1 MANENDIVSRL
12 ILDDSDFIKKIEN
25 ANPYIDKLAANFEDL
40 QKDVKA
46 SSQVIGKDLVQA
58 NEKAAKS
65 IEQVTK
71 AAIDDSKALQK
82 QKQDISDVSNQIA
95 KNKDQSDKLLS
106 VYKKLTDAKEKGILL
121 DQGDIIALALGF
133 DKLADAVGLTQEQL
147 DLLQGN
153 LSDVVN
159 EIETINAKPIENVAN
174 GIKEATVEI
183 TKAADEAEKFS
194 TDLKDLSGVNIQEL
208 QQKLETLA
216 LTTGTNT
223 DEFKATSKAIGE
235 YKARITEADRA
246 VEFYAKSSDSLESA
260 LGELEDRMYDLAL
273 RGQDN
278 TEEFRNLRDEVVR
291 MKTAVKDTDAQVDRF
306 VDKKTGFAT
315 LAENVQLLGAGFQIA
330 EGYTAA
336 FGEKNEDL
344 EKSLLKLNGVMAI
357 TSSIEQARNILIEQA
372 RAKTGA
378 LAVVQGLYS
387 TVVGTSTGALK
398 LFRLALAATGIGLLV
413 IGLGALVAN
422 WDKVKKSVQENIKSL
437 FDFGKSVTF
446 SLPPLNLLIKGI
458 EFLYKNFDRLD
469 NFAKGAFKG
478 LVDGFGQV
486 GKALGK
492 LFDLDFS
499 GAYEE
504 AKKVGQVIADGT
516 TQGIKDAD
524 FQDAQKALAD
534 QLTETVKA
542 QKKRVEILE
551 AGGKETAN
559 IQKNILQNELKALQ
573 LSGADKQKI
582 EDKQHEIAVFN
593 AEREKEL
600 ADKRLKEQQEREKK
614 IKEATSKLRAIQD
627 ELFSVLSEQK
637 ELSEKE
643 QFDII
648 KAKQIESLELFK
660 KELKNIGEILKKDV
674 TKEIAQTQLII
685 DNLNTRQF
693 VEEIENLGSVKLP
706 EKLFSNIEKTAE
718 QKAKDIGAK
727 MKIVIPKPEDK
738 EFLEGIESFQDLFE
752 NILDDI
758 FSSDKQKENFQE
770 FLSGVGSLV
779 SEFGNILNEANDLQI
794 EAIDKQLD
802 ALSER
807 REKAQDDLD
816 EELELQKEGLAN
828 NVGNKQG
835 EVDGLLAEEARLTAE
850 REKIQKEAQRRQ
862 LIADTV
868 QQSQSLITSSINIIK
883 GFSQIPFIGLP
894 LGIAAVATLLG
905 FFAKTK
911 AQAFAATK
919 LYTGADRISDHFG
932 EVGHRSDIPGRGE
945 GYRVVDAVTGQDTN
959 VRISGKEM
967 LLPEDITSSQQRFFK
982 NLKAGKYNFDIADVL
997 DIHTGLKETVN
1008 GGSVQQTIINTMQM
1022 PSKQWV
1028 TYTNKKG
1035 INKAILLEVPK
1046 NGELGSTYIFKD

>member
-12 ILDDSDFIKKIEN
+12 ILDDSDFIKKIEG
-25 ANPYIDKLAANFEDL
+25 ANPYIDKLAANFDDL
-40 QKDVKA
+40 QKEVKA
-46 SSQVIGKDLVQA
+46 SSQVIGKDLVSA

-65 IEQVTK
+65 IDQVTK

-106 VYKKLTDAKEKGILL
+106 VYKKLTDARDKGILL
-121 DQGDIIALALGF
+121 DPQDLKELSDGF
-133 DKLADAVGLTQEQL
+133 DKFAQEVGLSQKQL
-147 DLLQGN
+147 DLVQES
-153 LSDVVN
+153 LSDVVA
-159 EIETINAKPIENVAN
+159 EIQSINAKPIQDAAN
-174 GIKEATVEI
+174 AISKGAT
-183 TKAADEAEKFS
+183 EAEQFS
-194 TDLKDLSGVNIQEL
+194 SELKDLSGVNIQEL

-278 TEEFRNLRDEVVR
+278 TEEFKRLRDEVVR

-336 FGEKNEDL
+336 FGSENEDL
-344 EKSLLKLNGVMAI
+344 QKSLLKLNGIMAI

-378 LAVVQGLYS
+378 LAVAQGLYS

-413 IGLGALVAN
+413 ILLGSLVAN
-422 WDKVKKSVQENIKSL
+422 WDKVKKSVSENSEAL
-437 FDFGKSVTF
+437 FESAKTVTKF
-446 SLPPLNLLIKGI
+446 LPPLNLLIKGI
-458 EFLYKNFDRLD
+458 EYLYNNFDKIGS
-469 NFAKGAFKG
+469 AVKGAGAALNSF
-478 LVDGFGQV
+478 FGNF
-486 GKALGK
+486 GDSIGK
-492 LFDLDFS
+492 LFSGDFS
-499 GAYEE
+499 GAYDSF
-504 AKKVGQVIADGT
+504 KSIG
-516 TQGIKDAD
+516 KDARAAFD
-524 FQDAQKALAD
+524 EGFEQGEKDRANKALSD
-534 QLTETVKA
+534 ELLKTVA
-542 QKKRVEILE
+542 NQKKRAEILQ

-559 IQKNILQNELKALQ
+559 IQKNILQNELKALE
-573 LSGADKQKI
+573 LAGADKQEI
-582 EDKQHEIAVFN
+582 EDKQHELNVFN
-593 AEREKEL
+593 AEREKAL
-600 ADKRLKEQQEREKK
+600 SDARLKAQQERDKQ
-614 IKEATSKLRAIQD
+614 IKEATSKLRSIQD
-627 ELFSVLSEQK
+627 ELFDILSEQK
-637 ELSEKE
+637 VLSEKE
-643 QFDII
+643 QYEII
-648 KAKQIESLELFK
+648 KAKQIEALELFK
-660 KELKNIGEILKKDV
+660 NELKEIGKILKKDV
-674 TKEIAQTQLII
+674 TKEIEATQLII
-685 DNLNTRQF
+685 DNLNARKF
-693 VEEIENLGSVKLP
+693 IENIEGLSSVKLP
-706 EKLFSNIEKTAE
+706 EKLFSNLEKTTE
-718 QKAKDIGAK
+718 DKAKEIGAK
-727 MKIVIPKPEDK
+727 MVITLPPLDEGNFFDSINTFEDLLN
-738 EFLEGIESFQDLFE
+738 ETLDNLFGEEGSEKAKD
-752 NILDDI
+752 
-758 FSSDKQKENFQE
+758 
-770 FLSGVGSLV
+770 FLSGLGSLV
-779 SEFGNILNEANDLQI
+779 SEFGNILNEANELQI

-807 REKAQDDLD
+807 REKTQDELD
-816 EELELQKEGLAN
+816 KELELQKEGLAN
-828 NVGNKQG
+828 NVSGKEN
-835 EVDGLLAEEARLTAE
+835 EVEALLSEEKRLTDE

-883 GFSQIPFIGLP
+883 GFSNIPFIGLP
-894 LGIAAVATLLG
+894 LGIAAVATLIG

-911 AQAFAATK
+911 AAAFAATK
-919 LYTGADRISDHFG
+919 LYTGANRIDDHFG
-932 EVGHRSDIPGRGE
+932 EVGSRSDIPGRGE

-967 LLPEDITSSQQRFFK
+967 LLPEDITQSQKRFFK

-997 DIHTGLKETVN
+997 DLHSSLKESVN
-1008 GGSVQQTIINTMQM
+1008 GGVVQQTIINTTQL

-1028 TYTNKKG
+1028 TYTTKKG
-1035 INKAILLEVPK
+1035 VNKAILLEVPK
-1046 NGELGSTYIFKD
+1046 KGEIGSTYIFQD

>member
-1 MANENDIVSRL
+1 MAGENDIISRL
-12 ILDDSDFIKKIEN
+12 ILDDSDFIKKIEG
-25 ANPYIDKLAANFEDL
+25 ANPYIDKLAANFDDL

-46 SSQVIGKDLVQA
+46 TSQVIGKDLVQA
-58 NEKAAKS
+58 NEKAANS
-65 IEQVTK
+65 IDNVTK
-71 AAIDDSKALQK
+71 AAINDSKALQK
-82 QKQDISDVSNQIA
+82 QKNDIAEVSIQIA

-121 DQGDIIALALGF
+121 DQGDIISLALGF

-147 DLLQGN
+147 DLLQTN
-153 LSDVVN
+153 LSEVVS
-159 EIETINAKPIENVAN
+159 EIETINAKPIEEVSSN
-174 GIKEATVEI
+174 IKEATNAI
-183 TKAADEAEKFS
+183 SKGADEAEKFS
-194 TDLKDLSGVNIQEL
+194 SDLKDLSSVNINEL
-208 QQKLETLA
+208 QQKLQTLA

-223 DEFKATSKAIGE
+223 DEFKQTSKAIGE

-278 TEEFRNLRDEVVR
+278 TEEFKKLRDEVVR

-372 RAKTGA
+372 RSKTGA
-378 LAVVQGLYS
+378 LSVAQGLYS

-398 LFRLALAATGIGLLV
+398 LFRIALASTGIGLLV

-422 WDKVKKSVQENIKSL
+422 WDKVKKSVNENAASI
-437 FDFGKSVTF
+437 FEYGKKITTF
-446 SLPPLNLLIKGI
+446 LPPLNLLIKGI
-458 EFLYKNFDRLD
+458 EFLYTNFDRLD
-469 NFAKGAFKG
+469 NFAKGAFDG
-478 LVDGFGQV
+478 LVAGFGQV

-492 LFDLDFS
+492 LFELDFT
-499 GAYEE
+499 GAYDE
-504 AKKVGQVIADGT
+504 AKKIGQVVADGT
-516 TQGIKDAD
+516 AQGIKDAD
-524 FQDAQKALAD
+524 FDDANKALAK
-534 QLTETVKA
+534 QLDDTVKA
-542 QKKRVEILE
+542 QKKRVEILA

-559 IQKNILQNELKALQ
+559 IQKNILQNELKSLQ
-573 LSGADKQKI
+573 LAGADKQEI
-582 EDKQHEIAVFN
+582 EDKQHEINVFN
-593 AEREKEL
+593 AGREKEL
-600 ADKRLKEQQEREKK
+600 ADKRLKDQQERDKK
-614 IKEATSKLRAIQD
+614 IKEATSKLKAIQN
-627 ELFSVLSEQK
+627 ELFEVLSEQK
-637 ELSEKE
+637 VLSEKE
-643 QFDII
+643 QFEII
-648 KAKQIESLELFK
+648 RAKQIEALELFK
-660 KELKNIGEILKKDV
+660 TELKSIGAILKKDV
-674 TKEIAQTQLII
+674 SKELEQTQKII
-685 DNLNTRQF
+685 DNLNARQF
-693 VEEIENLGSVKLP
+693 IEEIESLGSVKLP

-738 EFLEGIESFQDLFE
+738 EFLDGINTFEDLVDEAIIKIFGEE
-752 NILDDI
+752 NLDEA
-758 FSSDKQKENFQE
+758 KE

-779 SEFGNILNEANDLQI
+779 SEFGNILNEATDLQI
-794 EAIDKQLD
+794 AAIDKQLD
-802 ALSER
+802 SLSER

-828 NVGNKQG
+828 NVGNKQS
-835 EVDGLLAEEARLTAE
+835 EVDSLLGEEARLTAE

-883 GFSQIPFIGLP
+883 GFSNIPFIGLP
-894 LGIAAVATLLG
+894 LGIAAVATLIG

-919 LYTGADRISDHFG
+919 LYTGAERISDHFG

-945 GYRVVDAVTGQDTN
+945 GYRVVDSVTGQDTN

-967 LLPEDITSSQQRFFK
+967 LLPEDITQSQKRFFK

-997 DIHTGLKETVN
+997 DLHTNLKETVN
-1008 GGSVQQTIINTMQM
+1008 GSVISQTIINNTQL
-1022 PSKQWV
+1022 PNKQWV
-1028 TYTNKKG
+1028 TYTTKKG
-1035 INKAILLEVPK
+1035 VNKAILLEVPK
-1046 NGELGSTYIFKD
+1046 SGEIGSTYVFKD

>member
-12 ILDDSDFIKKIEN
+12 ILDDSDFIKKIEG
-25 ANPYIDKLAANFEDL
+25 ANPYIDKLAANFDDL
-40 QKDVKA
+40 QKEVKA

-65 IEQVTK
+65 IYNVTK

-106 VYKKLTDAKEKGILL
+106 VYKKLTDARDKGILL
-121 DQGDIIALALGF
+121 DPQDLKELSDGF
-133 DKLADAVGLTQEQL
+133 DKFAQEVGLSQKQL
-147 DLLQGN
+147 DLVQES
-153 LSDVVN
+153 LSDVVA
-159 EIETINAKPIENVAN
+159 EIQSINAKPIQDAAN
-174 GIKEATVEI
+174 AISKGAT
-183 TKAADEAEKFS
+183 EAEQFS
-194 TDLKDLSGVNIQEL
+194 SELKDLSGVNIQEL

-278 TEEFRNLRDEVVR
+278 TEEFKRLRDEVVR

-336 FGEKNEDL
+336 FGSENEDL
-344 EKSLLKLNGVMAI
+344 QKSLLKLNGIMAI

-378 LAVVQGLYS
+378 LAVAQGLYA

-398 LFRLALAATGIGLLV
+398 VFRLALAATGIGLLV
-413 IGLGALVAN
+413 ILLGSLVAN
-422 WDKVKKSVQENIKSL
+422 WDKVKKAVNENSEAL
-437 FDFGKSVTF
+437 FEGAKTVTKF
-446 SLPPLNLLIKGI
+446 LPPLNLLIKGI
-458 EFLYKNFDRLD
+458 EYLYNNFDKIGS
-469 NFAKGAFKG
+469 AVKGAGAALESF
-478 LVDGFGQV
+478 FGNF
-486 GKALGK
+486 GDSIGK
-492 LFDLDFS
+492 LFSGDFS
-499 GAYEE
+499 GAYDSF
-504 AKKVGQVIADGT
+504 KSIG
-516 TQGIKDAD
+516 KDARAAFD
-524 FQDAQKALAD
+524 EGFEQGEKDKANKALSD
-534 QLTETVKA
+534 ELLKTVA
-542 QKKRVEILE
+542 NQKKRAEILQ

-559 IQKNILQNELKALQ
+559 IQKNILQNELKALE
-573 LSGADKQKI
+573 LAGADKQEI
-582 EDKQHEIAVFN
+582 EDKQHELNIFN
-593 AEREKEL
+593 AEREKAL
-600 ADKRLKEQQEREKK
+600 SDARLKAQQERDKQ
-614 IKEATSKLRAIQD
+614 IKEATSKLRSIQD
-627 ELFSVLSEQK
+627 ELFEILSEQKVLSEQ
-637 ELSEKE
+637 E
-643 QFDII
+643 QYDII
-648 KAKQIESLELFK
+648 KAKQIEALELFK
-660 KELKNIGEILKKDV
+660 NELKEIGKILKKDV
-674 TKEIAQTQLII
+674 TKEIEKTQLII
-685 DNLNTRQF
+685 DNLNARKF
-693 VEEIENLGSVKLP
+693 IENIESLSSVKLP
-706 EKLFSNIEKTAE
+706 EKLFSNLEKTTE
-718 QKAKDIGAK
+718 QKAKEIGAK
-727 MKIVIPKPEDK
+727 MVITLPPLDEGNFFDSINTFEDLLN
-738 EFLEGIESFQDLFE
+738 ETLDSLFGEEGSEKAKD
-752 NILDDI
+752 
-758 FSSDKQKENFQE
+758 
-770 FLSGVGSLV
+770 FLSGLGSLV
-779 SEFGNILNEANDLQI
+779 SEFGNILNEANELQI

-807 REKAQDDLD
+807 KEKTQDELD
-816 EELELQKEGLAN
+816 KELELQKEGLAN
-828 NVGNKQG
+828 NVSGKEN
-835 EVDGLLAEEARLTAE
+835 EVEALLSEEKRLTDE

-894 LGIAAVATLLG
+894 LGIAAVASLIA

-919 LYTGADRISDHFG
+919 LYTGANRIDDHFG
-932 EVGHRSDIPGRGE
+932 EVGSRSDIPGRGE

-967 LLPEDITSSQQRFFK
+967 LLPEDITQSQKRFFK

-997 DIHTGLKETVN
+997 DLHSSLKESVN
-1008 GGSVQQTIINTMQM
+1008 GGVVQQTIINTTQL

-1028 TYTNKKG
+1028 TYTTKKG
-1035 INKAILLEVPK
+1035 VNKAILLEVPK
-1046 NGELGSTYIFKD
+1046 KGEIGSTYIFQD

>member
-12 ILDDSDFIKKIEN
+12 ILDDSDFIKKIEG
-25 ANPYIDKLAANFEDL
+25 ANPYIDKLAANFDDL
-40 QKDVKA
+40 QKEVKA

-65 IEQVTK
+65 IDQVTK

-106 VYKKLTDAKEKGILL
+106 VYKKLTDARDKGILL
-121 DQGDIIALALGF
+121 DPQDLKELSDGF
-133 DKLADAVGLTQEQL
+133 DKFAQEVGLSQKQL
-147 DLLQGN
+147 DLVQES
-153 LSDVVN
+153 LSDVVA
-159 EIETINAKPIENVAN
+159 EIQSINAKPIQDAAN
-174 GIKEATVEI
+174 AISKGAT
-183 TKAADEAEKFS
+183 EAEQFS
-194 TDLKDLSGVNIQEL
+194 SELKDLSGVNIQEL

-278 TEEFRNLRDEVVR
+278 TEEFKRLRDEVVR

-336 FGEKNEDL
+336 FGSENEDL
-344 EKSLLKLNGVMAI
+344 QKSLLKLNGIMAI

-378 LAVVQGLYS
+378 LAVAQGLYS

-413 IGLGALVAN
+413 ILLGSLVAN
-422 WDKVKKSVQENIKSL
+422 WDKVKKSVSENSEAL
-437 FDFGKSVTF
+437 FESAKTVTKF
-446 SLPPLNLLIKGI
+446 LPPLNLLIKGI
-458 EFLYKNFDRLD
+458 EYLYNNFDKIGS
-469 NFAKGAFKG
+469 AVKGAGAALNSF
-478 LVDGFGQV
+478 FGNF
-486 GKALGK
+486 GDSIGK
-492 LFDLDFS
+492 LFSGDFS
-499 GAYEE
+499 GAYDSF
-504 AKKVGQVIADGT
+504 KSIG
-516 TQGIKDAD
+516 KDARAAFD
-524 FQDAQKALAD
+524 EGFEQGEKDRANKALSD
-534 QLTETVKA
+534 ELLKTVA
-542 QKKRVEILE
+542 NQKKRAEILQ

-559 IQKNILQNELKALQ
+559 IQKNILQNELKALE
-573 LSGADKQKI
+573 LAGADKQEI
-582 EDKQHEIAVFN
+582 EDKQHELNVFN
-593 AEREKEL
+593 AEREKAL
-600 ADKRLKEQQEREKK
+600 SDARLKAQQERDKQ
-614 IKEATSKLRAIQD
+614 IKEATSKLRSIQD
-627 ELFSVLSEQK
+627 ELFDILSEQK
-637 ELSEKE
+637 VLSEKE
-643 QFDII
+643 QYEII
-648 KAKQIESLELFK
+648 KAKQIEALELFK
-660 KELKNIGEILKKDV
+660 NELKEIGKILKKDV
-674 TKEIAQTQLII
+674 TKEIEATQLII
-685 DNLNTRQF
+685 DNLNARKF
-693 VEEIENLGSVKLP
+693 IENIEGLSSVKLP
-706 EKLFSNIEKTAE
+706 EKLFSNLEKTTE
-718 QKAKDIGAK
+718 DKAKEIGAK
-727 MKIVIPKPEDK
+727 MVITLPPLDEGNFFDSINTFEDLLN
-738 EFLEGIESFQDLFE
+738 ETLDNLFGEEGSEKAKD
-752 NILDDI
+752 
-758 FSSDKQKENFQE
+758 
-770 FLSGVGSLV
+770 FLSGLGSLV
-779 SEFGNILNEANDLQI
+779 SEFGNILNEANELQI

-807 REKAQDDLD
+807 REKTQDELD
-816 EELELQKEGLAN
+816 KELELQKEGLAN
-828 NVGNKQG
+828 NVSGKEN
-835 EVDGLLAEEARLTAE
+835 EVEALLSEEKRLTDE

-883 GFSQIPFIGLP
+883 GFSNIPFIGLP
-894 LGIAAVATLLG
+894 LGIAAVATLIG

-911 AQAFAATK
+911 AAAFAATK
-919 LYTGADRISDHFG
+919 LYTGANRIDDHFG
-932 EVGHRSDIPGRGE
+932 EVGSRSDIPGRGE

-967 LLPEDITSSQQRFFK
+967 LLPEDITQSQKRFFK

-997 DIHTGLKETVN
+997 DLHSSLKESVN
-1008 GGSVQQTIINTMQM
+1008 GGVVQQTIINTTQL

-1028 TYTNKKG
+1028 TYTTKKG
-1035 INKAILLEVPK
+1035 VNKAILLEVPK
-1046 NGELGSTYIFKD
+1046 KGEIGSTYIFQD